1 MVSGSKFFHK
11 KMKSANSKKIAGHLK
26 NAERFTKIIRKLESN
41 YPRAKIALNY
51 SSPLQLLVA
60 VILSAQCTDKR
71 VNMVTPSLFR
81 EFPDA
86 EAFANADIRELE
98 QAVRSTGFYRNKAKN
113 IRNACKMIIS
123 DFNGKVPD
131 TMEQILQLPGVARKT
146 ANVVLGN
153 AFGIIDG
160 IAVDTH
166 VARLSKRMGVTK
178 NANPVKIEQD
188 LMRIIPRSRWL
199 DTAYLLIEHGRAVC
213 KAPTPL
219 CSKCP
224 ILQDCPRTGVNKS
237 R

>member
-1 MVSGSKFFHK
+1 
-11 KMKSANSKKIAGHLK
+11 MKSANSKKIAGHLK

>member
-1 MVSGSKFFHK
+1 
-11 KMKSANSKKIAGHLK
+11 MKSANSKKIAGHLK

-166 VARLSKRMGVTK
+166 VARLSKRMGVT
-178 NANPVKIEQD
+178 
-188 LMRIIPRSRWL
+188 
-199 DTAYLLIEHGRAVC
+199 
-213 KAPTPL
+213 
-219 CSKCP
+219 
-224 ILQDCPRTGVNKS
+224 NK
-237 R
+237 